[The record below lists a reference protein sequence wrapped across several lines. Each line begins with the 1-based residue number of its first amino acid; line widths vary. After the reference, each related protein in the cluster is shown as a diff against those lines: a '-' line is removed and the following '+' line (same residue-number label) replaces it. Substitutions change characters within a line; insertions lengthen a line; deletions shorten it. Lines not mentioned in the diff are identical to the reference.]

1 MKRGIGIREFSVKI
15 NNDNERFFKGI
26 IDLINERPVDSFD
39 HNFKIESAKAFSGY
53 ITKISKKL
61 WPRKTYHASA
71 YSFRHAK
78 ATELK
83 NSDYDKE
90 KIAQIMGH
98 ASVRSQQSYGRKNK
112 KSKGGFNDIEDIKT
126 NIKPRGADRLL
137 RFKIASKNQAAA
149 KIADTSTPSSPPP
162 APVRRFKM

>member
-1 MKRGIGIREFSVKI
+1 MK
-15 NNDNERFFKGI
+15 DFFKGI

-90 KIAQIMGH
+90 KIA
-98 ASVRSQQSYGRKNK
+98 K
-112 KSKGGFNDIEDIKT
+112 
-126 NIKPRGADRLL
+126 
-137 RFKIASKNQAAA
+137 
-149 KIADTSTPSSPPP
+149 
-162 APVRRFKM
+162 